1 MPGGNATSPWSE
13 GCIPDRVSEFVDC
26 SGEERAMPMARP
38 MISVIAAGVLL
49 CGWVEA
55 GAWRDWKTGADVTGI
70 RQVKSASRQKTAGVK
85 YKVVGVFQRE
95 KQFIGGSAVADVTEQ
110 VEFEFTWPLE
120 EGAQPTVLPNIP
132 TKVDNLRDGSAVC
145 PSPVLKGTYEH
156 FDLKS
161 ITVIGTMFGLVG
173 ERRTPDMDEYVG
185 GGGCKG
191 THPVPGQVR
200 EEQLLVTVPPELLAG
215 PVPKGQ
221 VMKQQDQGWTWTFTP
236 MP

>member
-1 MPGGNATSPWSE
+1 
-13 GCIPDRVSEFVDC
+13 
-26 SGEERAMPMARP
+26 MPMASR
-38 MISVIAAGVLL
+38 MIPLIAAGMLL
-49 CGWVEA
+49 SGWVEA
-55 GAWRDWKTGADVTGI
+55 SAWTDLKGGADTTGI
-70 RQVKSASRQKTAGVK
+70 LHVKGGTRQKVSGVK
-85 YKVVGVFQRE
+85 YKVVGLFQRD

-110 VEFEFTWPLE
+110 VEFECTWPLE
-120 EGAQPTVLPNIP
+120 EGAQPRALPNIP

-145 PSPVLKGTYEH
+145 PAPVLKGTYEH

-161 ITVIGTMFGLVG
+161 ITVIGAMFGLIG

>member
-1 MPGGNATSPWSE
+1 MRGYSGINRKA
-13 GCIPDRVSEFVDC
+13 RMAC
-26 SGEERAMPMARP
+26 SGIRLLL
-38 MISVIAAGVLL
+38 AAVLL
-49 CGWVEA
+49 SGGTES
-55 GAWRDWKTGADVTGI
+55 GAWAEI
-70 RQVKSASRQKTAGVK
+70 RTAGDHAAAWLMKGASRQKAAGAK
-85 YKVVGVFQRE
+85 YKVVGVFQRD

-110 VEFEFTWPLE
+110 VEFEFNWPLE
-120 EGAQPTVLPNIP
+120 EGAQPRVLPNIP

-145 PSPVLKGTYEH
+145 PAPILKGAYEH

-161 ITVIGTMFGLVG
+161 ITVIGSMFGLVG

-191 THPVPGQVR
+191 THSVQGQVR

-221 VMKQQDQGWTWTFTP
+221 VLTQQDQGWIWTFTP
-236 MP
+236 LP

>member
-1 MPGGNATSPWSE
+1 
-13 GCIPDRVSEFVDC
+13 
-26 SGEERAMPMARP
+26 MPMASR
-38 MISVIAAGVLL
+38 MIPLIAAGMLL
-49 CGWVEA
+49 SGWVEA
-55 GAWRDWKTGADVTGI
+55 IAWTDLKGGADTTRI
-70 RQVKSASRQKTAGVK
+70 LHVKSGTRQKLSGVK
-85 YKVVGVFQRE
+85 YKVVGVFQRD

-191 THPVPGQVR
+191 TRPVQGQVR

-221 VMKQQDQGWTWTFTP
+221 VFKQQDQGWTWTFTP
-236 MP
+236 LP

>member
-1 MPGGNATSPWSE
+1 
-13 GCIPDRVSEFVDC
+13 
-26 SGEERAMPMARP
+26 MPMASR
-38 MISVIAAGVLL
+38 MIPLIAAGMLL
-49 CGWVEA
+49 SGWVEA
-55 GAWRDWKTGADVTGI
+55 SAWTDLKGGEDTSGI
-70 RQVKSASRQKTAGVK
+70 LHVKGGTRQKVSGVK
-85 YKVVGVFQRE
+85 YKVVGLFQRD

-110 VEFEFTWPLE
+110 VEFEFTWPLV
-120 EGAQPTVLPNIP
+120 EGVQPKVLPNIP

-145 PSPVLKGTYEH
+145 PAPVLKGTYEH

-161 ITVIGTMFGLVG
+161 ITVIGAMFGLIG

>member
-1 MPGGNATSPWSE
+1 
-13 GCIPDRVSEFVDC
+13 
-26 SGEERAMPMARP
+26 MPMASR
-38 MISVIAAGVLL
+38 MIPLIAAGMLL
-49 CGWVEA
+49 SGWVEA
-55 GAWRDWKTGADVTGI
+55 IESKELKGGADTTRI
-70 RQVKSASRQKTAGVK
+70 LHVKSGTRQKLSGVK
-85 YKVVGVFQRE
+85 YKVVGVFQRD

-120 EGAQPTVLPNIP
+120 EGAQPRVLPNIP

-145 PSPVLKGTYEH
+145 PAPVLKGTYEH

-161 ITVIGTMFGLVG
+161 ITVIGAMFGLIG

-191 THPVPGQVR
+191 THPVQGQVR